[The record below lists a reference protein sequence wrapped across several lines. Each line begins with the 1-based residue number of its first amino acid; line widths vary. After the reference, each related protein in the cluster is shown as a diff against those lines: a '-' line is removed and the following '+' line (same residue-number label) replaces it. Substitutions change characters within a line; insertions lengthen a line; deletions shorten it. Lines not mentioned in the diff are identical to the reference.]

1 MSKLYSLDYRQYES
15 GQNTFIEVYKDK
27 PSITSQEL
35 DDLSV
40 KMIQANSIPLL
51 IPLEMEEINLDVTL
65 HYQVTGL
72 QPLSSYIQNR
82 KISAK
87 EFFEL
92 LNKILMKLEESK
104 EYLLDESKFVINSD
118 FIYVRNSFDDMRF
131 MYIPL
136 KEIHSKPA
144 FQDEFR
150 ELMIHLIGNVTN
162 LTGNGFQEILN
173 YLKRSDFKMDQLR
186 MLLDKHIHTAGSYNH
201 TPQYD
206 KNIPAQEERVPVQ
219 QPVNPSMSSH
229 KQPKLAFGKKKVAAP
244 GKPINEKQVK
254 VSDAAVKSGNA
265 KMSSERVKFI
275 TISASILVIA
285 LIWKMYIDNPSEGL
299 LFISSGLS
307 ILTVDLAFIIL
318 AIIKPGSTTEQDSE
332 HSKGKKKEK
341 VAKQKKSKK
350 TKNNDAVPK
359 EIASS
364 SSQDGTLSNEVLYQ
378 NPDEYYQNLQNQ
390 TTLLSKPNVVKEEI
404 AATVL
409 LSDVN
414 SQSKPYPYL
423 ELNQPGGIQKVTI
436 DKEAFI
442 FGRNPDTCDYTIQV
456 NGVSRTHFEI
466 VLKSGEYG
474 IRDLNSSNGTKL
486 NDQKLV
492 PHTIY
497 PLKDQDLITI
507 AKQQYTFRKGF

>member
-1 MSKLYSLDYRQYES
+1 MSNLYSLDYRQYES
-15 GQNTFIEVYKDK
+15 GSNRFIEVYKDH

-51 IPLEMEEINLDVTL
+51 IPLEMEEINLDVTF
-65 HYQVTGL
+65 HYQVTGM

-87 EFFEL
+87 EFFEF

-104 EYLLDESKFVINSD
+104 EFMLNEGKFVIHSD
-118 FIYVRNSFDDMRF
+118 FIYLKNSLEDMVF

-144 FQDEFR
+144 FQDELR

-162 LTGNGFQEILN
+162 LSGNGFQEILN
-173 YLKRSDFKMDQLR
+173 YLKRSDFKMEHLR
-186 MLLDKHIHTAGSYNH
+186 MLLDKHIHSVSSYNH
-201 TPQYD
+201 TPQWD
-206 KNIPAQEERVPVQ
+206 KNVPAQEERVPEQ
-219 QPVNPSMSSH
+219 QPVNSP
-229 KQPKLAFGKKKVAAP
+229 KQPKQLPFAKKNAATD
-244 GKPINEKQVK
+244 KSVQNEKHAK
-254 VSDAAVKSGNA
+254 VSDAAVKSENA

-285 LIWKMYIDNPSEGL
+285 LIWKMYLDNPSEGL
-299 LFISSGLS
+299 LFICSGLS

-318 AIIKPGSTTEQDSE
+318 AIIKPGSTTTQDSE

-341 VAKQKKSKK
+341 VLKQKKSKK
-350 TKNNDAVPK
+350 SKNNDAVPK

-364 SSQDGTLSNEVLYQ
+364 ISQDGTLSNEKLYQ

-390 TTLLSKPNVVKEEI
+390 TTLLSKPTVVKEEI

-414 SQSKPYPYL
+414 SQSKQHPYL
-423 ELNQPGGIQKVTI
+423 ELNQTGGSQKVTI
-436 DKEAFI
+436 DKDTFI

-456 NGVSRTHFEI
+456 TGVSRTHFEI
-466 VLKSGEYG
+466 VLQSGEYG

-492 PHTIY
+492 PHRIY
-497 PLKDQDLITI
+497 PLKDQDQITV
-507 AKQQYTFRKGF
+507 AKQHYIFRKGF

>member
-1 MSKLYSLDYRQYES
+1 MSKLYSLGYRQYES
-15 GQNTFIEVYKDK
+15 GQNTFIEVYKDT

-65 HYQVTGL
+65 HYQVTGM
-72 QPLSSYIQNR
+72 QPLSSYILNR

-92 LNKILMKLEESK
+92 LNKILLKLEDSK
-104 EYLLDESKFVINSD
+104 EFLLNESKFVINSD

-136 KEIHSKPA
+136 KEIHSKTA

-162 LTGNGFQEILN
+162 LSGNGFQEILN
-173 YLKRSDFKMDQLR
+173 YLKRSDFKMDHLR
-186 MLLDKHIHTAGSYNH
+186 MLLDKHIHSAGGYNH
-201 TPQYD
+201 TPQYE
-206 KNIPAQEERVPVQ
+206 KIIPAQEERVPVQ
-219 QPVNPSMSSH
+219 QPVNPSMGKP
-229 KQPKLAFGKKKVAAP
+229 KQPKLPFGKKNDGAP
-244 GKPINEKQVK
+244 VKNEKQAK
-254 VSDAAVKSGNA
+254 VSEAGVKSGNA

-285 LIWKMYIDNPSEGL
+285 LIWKMYIENPSEGL

-318 AIIKPGSTTEQDSE
+318 AIIKPGSTTKQDSE

-341 VAKQKKSKK
+341 VTKQKKSKK
-350 TKNNDAVPK
+350 SKNNDAVPK

-423 ELNQPGGIQKVTI
+423 ELNQSGGIQKVTI
-436 DKEAFI
+436 DKESFI